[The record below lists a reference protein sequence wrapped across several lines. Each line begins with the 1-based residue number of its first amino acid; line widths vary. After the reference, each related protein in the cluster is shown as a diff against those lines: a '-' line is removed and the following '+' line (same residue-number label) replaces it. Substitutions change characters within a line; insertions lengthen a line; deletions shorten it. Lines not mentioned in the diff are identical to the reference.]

1 MERRISDV
9 ECDRQEVLHNSNLR
23 EFPCL
28 YTGSHL
34 SSEQTSVSK
43 RIQAKREELAKRRDM
58 LVEANKLLE
67 DQRDDASEADMCL
80 HAERCDDLDLHPQI
94 VLTYS

>member
-1 MERRISDV
+1 
-9 ECDRQEVLHNSNLR
+9 
-23 EFPCL
+23 
-28 YTGSHL
+28 
-34 SSEQTSVSK
+34 
-43 RIQAKREELAKRRDM
+43 M

-80 HAERCDDLDLHPQI
+80 HAERYDDLDLHPQI